1 MDDKKANQLI
11 EITSMISEMVENG
24 QINDYKYHY
33 NEETNTLDISF
44 IPIKKTEFIK
54 VDFTITPTGAEF

>member
-44 IPIKKTEFIK
+44 SFRCHLWSLHR
-54 VDFTITPTGAEF
+54 FLCQ